1 MIYLLQLLLVVLLT
15 YTGVCTVYLLLFAIA
30 GHFKKKTAFP
40 TQPASQPQS
49 RIAVLIPAY
58 REDAVIVEVARQAL
72 IQSYDKNY
80 FEVIIIADSLQ
91 SETLR
96 QLQTYPV
103 RVITVHFPEST
114 KAKAL
119 NTALHQLPDY
129 DIALVLDADNI
140 MDFCFLEKIHQPF
153 VQGSQVVQGH
163 RVAKNTNTAVAVL
176 DAISEEI
183 NNHIF
188 RKGHRSIG
196 LSAAL
201 IGSGMAF
208 EYRLFKRL
216 MTSIHTTGGFD
227 KELELLLLKQKY
239 TIEYLEDALVY
250 DEKVQHTQ
258 AFRQQRTRWIAA
270 QLKYLKRYFVPGLQ
284 ALIVKGNIDF
294 FDKVCQMTL
303 LPRILL
309 MGFLGMI
316 CLITGIINTP
326 SLLIAGILQ
335 LSGLMIA
342 MLLATP
348 MHLLTKISWKEILSL
363 PVLFIQFI
371 LSFTGIRQARSKFIH
386 TEHGKMK

>member
-1 MIYLLQLLLVVLLT
+1 MIYLLQLLLVLLLT

-30 GHFKKKTAFP
+30 GHFRKNTAFP
-40 TQPASQPQS
+40 TQLTSRPLS

-58 REDAVIVEVARQAL
+58 REDAVIIEVARQAL

-80 FEVIIIADSLQ
+80 FDVIIIADSLQ
-91 SETLR
+91 AETLL

-103 RVITVHFPEST
+103 QVIPVHFPEST

-119 NTALHQLPDY
+119 NAALLQLPDY
-129 DIALVLDADNI
+129 DIALVLDADNV
-140 MDFCFLEKIHQPF
+140 MDFHFLEKIHQAF

-163 RVAKNTNTAVAVL
+163 RVAKNTNTAVAIL

-188 RKGHRSIG
+188 RKGHRRVG

-208 EYRLFKRL
+208 EYQLFKRL
-216 MTSIHTTGGFD
+216 MTDIHTTGGFD
-227 KELELLLLKQKY
+227 KELELRLLQQTY
-239 TIEYLEDALVY
+239 TIDYLEEALVF
-250 DEKVQHTQ
+250 DEKVQHTK
-258 AFRQQRTRWIAA
+258 AFRQQRTRWMAA
-270 QLKYLKRYFVPGLQ
+270 QLKYLKRYFLQGIQ
-284 ALIVKGNIDF
+284 ALIIKGNVDF
-294 FDKVCQMTL
+294 FDKVFQLML

-309 MGFLGMI
+309 IGLLGI
-316 CLITGIINTP
+316 SCLITGIINIP
-326 SLLIAGILQ
+326 RLLIISIVQ
-335 LSGLMIA
+335 LSALITA

-348 MHLLTKISWKEILSL
+348 TYLLSKISWKEILSL
-363 PVLFIQFI
+363 PILFIQFL